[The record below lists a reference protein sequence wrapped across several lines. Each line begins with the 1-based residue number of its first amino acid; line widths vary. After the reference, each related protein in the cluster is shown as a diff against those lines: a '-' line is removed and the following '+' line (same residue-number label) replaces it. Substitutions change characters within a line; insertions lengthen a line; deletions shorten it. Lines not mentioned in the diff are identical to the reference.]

1 MYKRGKKLFSS
12 GLFTVN
18 LNILKHTILLTGLCN
33 WNIHINKPF
42 HSVAIKNVNHLLGFP
57 GSFCYYLDAAVSS
70 LWKQTLTIQQK

>member
-33 WNIHINKPF
+33 WNIHIN
-42 HSVAIKNVNHLLGFP
+42 
-57 GSFCYYLDAAVSS
+57 
-70 LWKQTLTIQQK
+70 